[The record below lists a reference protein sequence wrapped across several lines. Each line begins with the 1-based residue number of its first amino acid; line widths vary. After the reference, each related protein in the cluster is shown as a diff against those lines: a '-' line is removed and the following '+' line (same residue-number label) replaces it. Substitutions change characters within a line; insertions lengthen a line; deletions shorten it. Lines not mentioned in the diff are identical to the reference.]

1 MLPETMFMQYQL
13 ANLVTWTVEP
23 LSYNILFWKYV
34 KILSFFLSLFFG
46 LVVLHVLCIVACR
59 PETIVGICST
69 NCLVSCQLW
78 YMLSKT
84 LAEEAA
90 WKFTKEN
97 GIDMVTINPGLV
109 IGPLLQPTLNTSS
122 ESVLKLINGNFSS
135 IFFSL
140 LEMFYKFILPG
151 FSKVSSLYNLYVWLI
166 FNKMQIPVR
175 ISRPTM
181 LLAQNPQWLNP
192 NDLIE
197 AWVKH
202 NKKEKHIRHSAQR
215 TESQSQNSW
224 GQT

>member
-1 MLPETMFMQYQL
+1 
-13 ANLVTWTVEP
+13 
-23 LSYNILFWKYV
+23 
-34 KILSFFLSLFFG
+34 
-46 LVVLHVLCIVACR
+46 
-59 PETIVGICST
+59 
-69 NCLVSCQLW
+69 
-78 YMLSKT
+78 MLSKT

-166 FNKMQIPVR
+166 FNQMQIPVR

-197 AWVKH
+197 A
-202 NKKEKHIRHSAQR
+202 
-215 TESQSQNSW
+215 
-224 GQT
+224 

>member
-23 LSYNILFWKYV
+23 LSYNFLFWKYV
-34 KILSFFLSLFFG
+34 NILSFFLSLFFG

-135 IFFSL
+135 ISSPCL
-140 LEMFYKFILPG
+140 KCFI
-151 FSKVSSLYNLYVWLI
+151 NLYCQVFQRFHPCII
-166 FNKMQIPVR
+166 FMF
-175 ISRPTM
+175 
-181 LLAQNPQWLNP
+181 
-192 NDLIE
+192 
-197 AWVKH
+197 
-202 NKKEKHIRHSAQR
+202 
-215 TESQSQNSW
+215 
-224 GQT
+224 G